1 MRDDR
6 YRSVADTLVA
16 ALAAAQGDETKETAA
31 AQAAIAGFMAIAGD
45 GHPAEHGLA
54 EYFCDDG
61 TPDDPPA
68 LERVPGATEDDLDRW
83 RNLIADLADY

>member
-1 MRDDR
+1 
-6 YRSVADTLVA
+6 
-16 ALAAAQGDETKETAA
+16 
-31 AQAAIAGFMAIAGD
+31 MAIAGD